1 MPGNKALP
9 EMPRLGMRMILPAE
23 YDVMTWLG
31 RGPQENYA
39 DRKTGY
45 PIGLY
50 TATVWEQ
57 FHPYVRA
64 QETGN
69 KTDVRWV
76 ALRNKAGEGLL
87 ITGEE
92 PLNVSAWNFPL
103 EDIDY
108 VAFNTERRHGG
119 SIIVATLY
127 AYIRCESQCYNLAGR
142 MTGDDRILVSPYLDF
157 FPPLAG
163 RKRKLFSGIG
173 VNAEQCGRSIQKI
186 QALNDFAFFRTCR
199 EV

>member
-1 MPGNKALP
+1 MHFIPGNRPLP

-23 YDVMTWLG
+23 YDQMTWFG
-31 RGPQENYA
+31 RGPHENYA
-39 DRKTGY
+39 DRKTGAA
-45 PIGLY
+45 IGLY

-76 ALRNKAGEGLL
+76 ALRDHTGEGLL
-87 ITGEE
+87 FIGDE
-92 PLNVSAWNFPL
+92 PLHVSAWNFPQ

-119 SIIVATLY
+119 SIRKKDMVWLNIDHLQMGV
-127 AYIRCESQCYNLAGR
+127 G
-142 MTGDDRILVSPYLDF
+142 GDNTWGAQVHPEYTITPHEWSYGF
-157 FPPLAG
+157 
-163 RKRKLFSGIG
+163 
-173 VNAEQCGRSIQKI
+173 SIQFLDRKDNPI
-186 QALNDFAFFRTCR
+186 
-199 EV
+199 EKVHEK

>member
-1 MPGNKALP
+1 MRHLEICRQERQVTKYRFKRRFKQKTGNRYYKFNKLEAQESTLQTIYQVRPNGAVKVSMHFVPGNKALP

-76 ALRNKAGEGLL
+76 ALRK
-87 ITGEE
+87 
-92 PLNVSAWNFPL
+92 
-103 EDIDY
+103 
-108 VAFNTERRHGG
+108 
-119 SIIVATLY
+119 
-127 AYIRCESQCYNLAGR
+127 
-142 MTGDDRILVSPYLDF
+142 
-157 FPPLAG
+157 
-163 RKRKLFSGIG
+163 
-173 VNAEQCGRSIQKI
+173 
-186 QALNDFAFFRTCR
+186 
-199 EV
+199 